1 MTILLSAVDT
11 GSLSSASRQLHVPL
25 ATVSRRVAELEEHLK
40 VRLLHRGNR
49 KLVLTDAG
57 RSYVASCRRIIEDIA
72 EVERTA
78 SGEYRAP
85 QGELIISAPAVM
97 GRRHVIAIVTEFL

>member
-1 MTILLSAVDT
+1 MCACSIE
-11 GSLSSASRQLHVPL
+11 
-25 ATVSRRVAELEEHLK
+25 ATA
-40 VRLLHRGNR
+40 NWW
-49 KLVLTDAG
+49 LTDAG
-57 RSYVASCRRIIEDIA
+57 SAYVTSCRRIMEEIA

-97 GRRHVIAIVTEFL
+97 GQSHVLPNSDGF